1 VLGRRLDV
9 TQEIT
14 MRKVRLLALGLG
26 ALLPLAVAA
35 PASADV
41 ADGTRLKGG
50 GPFCAFTLVI
60 RDVVNQRQESTTTLN
75 DGSTVVTTTGT
86 LLQSLENQATH
97 EKIIVDVS
105 GTTTVTTSADGTA
118 QRFVGDDR
126 NLLIFGPNGQKNTG
140 EPPVALTDGHVIV
153 TAAIDPATGVGTAQK
168 FSLGGTQVDVCALL
182 S

>member
-1 VLGRRLDV
+1 
-9 TQEIT
+9 
-14 MRKVRLLALGLG
+14 MRKGRLLALGLG
-26 ALLPLAVAA
+26 ALLPLGLAA

-41 ADGTRLKGG
+41 ADNTRLKGG

-60 RDVVNQRQESTTTLN
+60 RDVVNQRVETKTTLK

-86 LLQSLENQATH
+86 LLQSLENLSTH
-97 EKIIVDVS
+97 EKVVVDVS

-140 EPPVALTDGHVIV
+140 EPPVVLTDGHVIV
-153 TAAIDPATGVGTAQK
+153 TATINPTTNVGTAQK
-168 FSLGGTQVDVCALL
+168 FSLGGTQVDVCQLL
-182 S
+182 G